1 MVHAFT
7 GVDGLKAFKEWV
19 MTPDKDVLEAAQK
32 VRRQPKKPAG
42 DKEGQ
47 ATSLLQHLKKFK
59 QRSSNLKK
67 REEKYTRANA
77 ILFSVQASA
86 PIASAIV
93 LRCSSPAMRIER
105 NCIAK

>member
-1 MVHAFT
+1 MHAFT

-67 REEKYTRANA
+67 YTRANA